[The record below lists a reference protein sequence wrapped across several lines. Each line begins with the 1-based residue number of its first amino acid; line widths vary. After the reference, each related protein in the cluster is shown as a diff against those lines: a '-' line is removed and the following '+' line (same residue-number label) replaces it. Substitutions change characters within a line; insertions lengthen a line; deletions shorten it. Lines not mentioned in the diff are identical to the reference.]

1 MSEIRSYGA
10 AQERRRPPR
19 ASERSSD
26 GWRADTTRPGPGR
39 PDGSAGPSQDE
50 APEARLVALGV
61 AEPTAQALLRRYG
74 TDRVVDALDA
84 CDLLGDGQVR
94 RRAVWVVAAIR
105 QGWDLEDLLVERR
118 QLRARYARWE
128 RERAERDREADRWR
142 ARESVTGAWRAAIS
156 AALDD
161 RQLSSAIEQVTTPV
175 AGLDRRSVPVVRAQL
190 LAWAVEAHRAAPDV
204 PLGEALADSL
214 ATETGPVAGDALA
227 GGLPAPPLD
236 TELADDLTSRLTH
249 VLAERPDL
257 ARTGGPPQPTPRRRS
272 SARAVSDGLTRG
284 L

>member
-1 MSEIRSYGA
+1 MSEIPSYGA
-10 AQERRRPPR
+10 AKRRRPPR

-39 PDGSAGPSQDE
+39 PDGAAGPSLDE

-61 AEPTAQALLRRYG
+61 AEPTAQALLRRHG

-94 RRAVWVVAAIR
+94 SRAVWVVAAIR

-128 RERAERDREADRWR
+128 RERAERDRETDRWR
-142 ARESVTGAWRAAIS
+142 ARESVAGVWRAAIS

-161 RQLSSAIEQVTTPV
+161 RQLTSAVERVTTPV

-190 LAWAVEAHRAAPDV
+190 LAWAVEAHRAAPEL
-204 PLGEALADSL
+204 PLAGALADSL
-214 ATETGPVAGDALA
+214 ATATGPAAGDALA
-227 GGLPAPPLD
+227 GDLPAPPPVD
-236 TELADDLTSRLTH
+236 VELVDDLTARLTH
-249 VLAERPDL
+249 ALAERPDL
-257 ARTGGPPQPTPRRRS
+257 ARTGGPAPPSPRRRS
-272 SARAVSDGLTRG
+272 SGRPVRDGLTRG

>member
-1 MSEIRSYGA
+1 
-10 AQERRRPPR
+10 
-19 ASERSSD
+19 
-26 GWRADTTRPGPGR
+26 
-39 PDGSAGPSQDE
+39 
-50 APEARLVALGV
+50 VALGV

-142 ARESVTGAWRAAIS
+142 ARESVAGAWRAAIS

-161 RQLSSAIEQVTTPV
+161 RQLTSAIERVTTPV

-190 LAWAVEAHRAAPDV
+190 LAWAVDAHRAAPEL

-214 ATETGPVAGDALA
+214 ATATGPQRPTHW
-227 GGLPAPPLD
+227 PAACRRRRPSMRSWS
-236 TELADDLTSRLTH
+236 TTSRRGSPTS
-249 VLAERPDL
+249 LAERPDL
-257 ARTGGPPQPTPRRRS
+257 ARTGGPPPRAA
-272 SARAVSDGLTRG
+272 SAVVRAGCHGRAHTRLVSRQDLAVSGAGPRP
-284 L
+284 

>member
-1 MSEIRSYGA
+1 
-10 AQERRRPPR
+10 
-19 ASERSSD
+19 
-26 GWRADTTRPGPGR
+26 
-39 PDGSAGPSQDE
+39 
-50 APEARLVALGV
+50 VALGV

-74 TDRVVDALDA
+74 TDRVVHALDA

-142 ARESVTGAWRAAIS
+142 ARESVAGAWRGAIS

-161 RQLSSAIEQVTTPV
+161 RQLTTAVERVTTPV

-190 LAWAVEAHRAAPDV
+190 LAWAVEAHRAAPEL

-214 ATETGPVAGDALA
+214 ATATGPAAADALA
-227 GGLPAPPLD
+227 DGLPPPPTVD
-236 TELADDLTSRLTH
+236 AELVDDLTARLTH
-249 VLAERPDL
+249 ALAERPDL
-257 ARTGGPPQPTPRRRS
+257 ARVDGPPSTRRPRP
-272 SARAVSDGLTRG
+272 AVRGLTDGLTRD